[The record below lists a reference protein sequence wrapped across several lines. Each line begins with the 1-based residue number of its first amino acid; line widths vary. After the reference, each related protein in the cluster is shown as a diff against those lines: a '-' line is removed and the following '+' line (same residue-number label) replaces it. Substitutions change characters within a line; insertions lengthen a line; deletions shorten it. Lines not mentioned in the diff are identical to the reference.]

1 MVSDIIKYIRK
12 LNKKPSVQSKLLAHF
27 ISQGAA
33 TIPEMSKA
41 VGVSLPT
48 GYNQGKTTSALN
60 ELMKAGLV
68 TEIGKKDNSTG
79 RIPMVYDLIPTAG
92 YFVGVNP
99 EMDCLALAASDFSG
113 NLITEKTRVPYVY
126 ENTPENLEKV
136 GKIINDFIASLP
148 VSKEEILQVC
158 VNVAERVN
166 PFEGR
171 AYNMYTFLKE
181 SLTDKLT
188 ELIQLPVCIENDSRS
203 MAFAEFVK
211 GRCRGLKDVIFVN
224 VCWGLG
230 IGIIMGGQLYYGKSG
245 YSGEFGHMTAY
256 NNNIICHC
264 GKIGCIETEVSG
276 RALKRKLTE
285 KIQEGKTSILSD
297 KVLNRKEDITLQDIL
312 DAIAKEDVLSLAT
325 LQHIADELGKQLAG
339 IINIFNPEMLVIG
352 GEMSVTG
359 DYLTLPVNMGIKK
372 YSLNIMNE
380 DSQIVTSELKDLAGI
395 TGACL
400 MARHRL
406 LSEER

>member
-1 MVSDIIKYIRK
+1 MRSDIIKYIRK
-12 LNKKPSVQSKLLAHF
+12 LNQKPSAQSRLLAQF
-27 ISQGAA
+27 ISHGAS
-33 TIPEMSKA
+33 TIPEIAKA

-48 GYNQGKTTSALN
+48 ATSALN
-60 ELMKAGLV
+60 ELIKAGIV
-68 TEIGKKDNSTG
+68 KEIGKKDNSPG

-92 YFVGVNP
+92 YFVGANP

-113 NLITEKTRVPYVY
+113 NLITEKVRVPYEY
-126 ENTPENLEKV
+126 ENTPENLERLGV
-136 GKIINDFIASLP
+136 IINEFIANLP
-148 VSKEEILQVC
+148 IAKEEILQVC
-158 VNVAERVN
+158 VNLAERVN

-171 AYNMYTFLKE
+171 AYNMFTFLKE
-181 SLTDKLT
+181 SITDKLT

-203 MAFAEFVK
+203 MAFAEYCK
-211 GRCRGLKDVIFVN
+211 GCCKGVKDVIFVN

-230 IGIIMGGQLYYGKSG
+230 IGIIIDGKLYYGKSG

-285 KIQEGKTSILSD
+285 KILEGKTSILSD
-297 KVLNRKEDITLQDIL
+297 KVLNKKEELSLQDIL

-372 YSLNIMNE
+372 HSLNIMNE
-380 DSQIVTSELKDLAGI
+380 DSQIVTSELKDLAGVM
-395 TGACL
+395 GACL

-406 LSEER
+406 LSEERNK

>member
-1 MVSDIIKYIRK
+1 MKSDIIKYIRK
-12 LNKKPSVQSKLLAHF
+12 LNQKPSAQSRLLAQF
-27 ISQGAA
+27 ISHGAS
-33 TIPEMSKA
+33 TIPEIAKA

-48 GYNQGKTTSALN
+48 ATSALN
-60 ELMKAGLV
+60 ELIKAGIV
-68 TEIGKKDNSTG
+68 KEIGKKDNSPG

-92 YFVGVNP
+92 YFVGANP

-113 NLITEKTRVPYVY
+113 NLITEKVRVPYEY
-126 ENTPENLEKV
+126 ENTPESLERL
-136 GKIINDFIASLP
+136 GEIINEFIATLP
-148 VSKEEILQVC
+148 LAKEEILQVC
-158 VNVAERVN
+158 VNLAERVN

-171 AYNMYTFLKE
+171 AYNMFTFLKE
-181 SLTDKLT
+181 SLTDKFT

-203 MAFAEFVK
+203 MAFAEYCK
-211 GRCRGLKDVIFVN
+211 GCCKGVKDVIFVN

-230 IGIIMGGQLYYGKSG
+230 IGIIINGQLFYGKSG

-285 KIQEGKTSILSD
+285 KILEGKTSILSD
-297 KVLNRKEDITLQDIL
+297 KVLNKKEELSLQDIL

-372 YSLNIMNE
+372 HSLNIMNE
-380 DSQIVTSELKDLAGI
+380 DSQIVTSELKDLAGVM
-395 TGACL
+395 GACL

-406 LSEER
+406 LSEERK

>member
-1 MVSDIIKYIRK
+1 MKSDIIKYIRK
-12 LNKKPSVQSKLLAHF
+12 LNQKPSAQSRLLAQF
-27 ISQGAA
+27 ISHGAS
-33 TIPEMSKA
+33 TIPEIAKA

-48 GYNQGKTTSALN
+48 ATSALN
-60 ELMKAGLV
+60 ELIKAGIV
-68 TEIGKKDNSTG
+68 KEIGKKDNSPG

-113 NLITEKTRVPYVY
+113 NLITEKVRVPYEY
-126 ENTPENLEKV
+126 KNTPESLERL
-136 GKIINDFIASLP
+136 GEIINEFIATLP
-148 VSKEEILQVC
+148 LAKEEILQVC
-158 VNVAERVN
+158 VNLAERVN

-171 AYNMYTFLKE
+171 AYNMFTFLKE

-188 ELIQLPVCIENDSRS
+188 ELILLPVCIENDSRS
-203 MAFAEFVK
+203 MAFAEYCK
-211 GRCRGLKDVIFVN
+211 GCCKGVKDVIFVN

-230 IGIIMGGQLYYGKSG
+230 IGIIINGQLFYGKSG

-285 KIQEGKTSILSD
+285 KILEGKTSILSD
-297 KVLNRKEDITLQDIL
+297 KVLNKKEELSLQDIL

-372 YSLNIMNE
+372 HSLNIMNE

-406 LSEER
+406 LSEEK

>member
-1 MVSDIIKYIRK
+1 MKSDIIKYIRK
-12 LNKKPSVQSKLLAHF
+12 LNQKPSAQSRLLAQF
-27 ISQGAA
+27 ISHGAS
-33 TIPEMSKA
+33 TIPEIAKA

-48 GYNQGKTTSALN
+48 ATSALN
-60 ELMKAGLV
+60 ELIKAGIV
-68 TEIGKKDNSTG
+68 KEIGKKDNSPG

-92 YFVGVNP
+92 YFVGANP

-113 NLITEKTRVPYVY
+113 NLITEKVRVPYEY
-126 ENTPENLEKV
+126 ENTPENLERLGV
-136 GKIINDFIASLP
+136 IINEFIATLP
-148 VSKEEILQVC
+148 VAKEEILQVC
-158 VNVAERVN
+158 VNLAERVN

-171 AYNMYTFLKE
+171 AYNMFTFLKE
-181 SLTDKLT
+181 SITDKLT

-203 MAFAEFVK
+203 MAFAEYCK
-211 GRCRGLKDVIFVN
+211 GCCKGVQDVIFVN

-230 IGIIMGGQLYYGKSG
+230 IGIIINGQLFYGKSG

-285 KIQEGKTSILSD
+285 KILEGKTSILSD
-297 KVLNRKEDITLQDIL
+297 KVLNKKEELSLQDIL

-372 YSLNIMNE
+372 HSLNIMNE
-380 DSQIVTSELKDLAGI
+380 DSQIVTSELKDLAGVM
-395 TGACL
+395 GACL

-406 LSEER
+406 LSEERNK

>member
-1 MVSDIIKYIRK
+1 MKSDIIKYIRK
-12 LNKKPSVQSKLLAHF
+12 LNQKPSAQSRLLAQF
-27 ISQGAA
+27 ISHGAS
-33 TIPEMSKA
+33 TIPEIAKA

-48 GYNQGKTTSALN
+48 ATSALN
-60 ELMKAGLV
+60 ELIKAGIV
-68 TEIGKKDNSTG
+68 KEIGKKDNSPG

-113 NLITEKTRVPYVY
+113 NLITEKVRVPYEY
-126 ENTPENLEKV
+126 ENTPESLKRLGE
-136 GKIINDFIASLP
+136 IINEFIATLP
-148 VSKEEILQVC
+148 LAKEEILQVC
-158 VNVAERVN
+158 VNLAERVN

-171 AYNMYTFLKE
+171 AYNMFTFLKE

-203 MAFAEFVK
+203 MAFAEYCK
-211 GRCRGLKDVIFVN
+211 GCCKGVKDVIFVN

-230 IGIIMGGQLYYGKSG
+230 IGIIINGQLFYGKSG

-285 KIQEGKTSILSD
+285 KILEGKTSILSD
-297 KVLNRKEDITLQDIL
+297 KVLNKKEELSLQDIL

-372 YSLNIMNE
+372 HSLNIMNE

-406 LSEER
+406 LSEEK

>member
-1 MVSDIIKYIRK
+1 MAKDIIKYIKNINR
-12 LNKKPSVQSKLLAHF
+12 KPSVPRRLLEQF
-27 ISQGAA
+27 IAKGAS
-33 TIPEMSKA
+33 TIPELSKGI
-41 VGVSLPT
+41 GVSLPT
-48 GYNQGKTTSALN
+48 TTNALN
-60 ELMKAGLV
+60 ELMGQGLV
-68 TEIGKKDNSTG
+68 REIGKKADSAG
-79 RIPMVYDLIPTAG
+79 RIPMVYDLQPTAG

-99 EMDCLALAASDFSG
+99 EMDCLALAASDFCG
-113 NLITEKTRVPYVY
+113 NLITEKQKVPYVY
-126 ENTPENLEKV
+126 ENTPESLAEM
-136 GKIINDFIASLP
+136 GKIINVFIDNLP
-148 VSKEEILQVC
+148 IKREEILEVC
-158 VNVAERVN
+158 VNVAERVR
-166 PFEGR
+166 PLDGR
-171 AYNMYTFLKE
+171 AYNMFNFLEE
-181 SLTDKLT
+181 SLAEKLT
-188 ELIQLPVCIENDSRS
+188 ELLELPTCIENDSRS
-203 MAFAEFVK
+203 MTYGEFVK
-211 GRCRGLKDVIFVN
+211 GCCKGKKDVIFVN

-230 IGIIMGGQLYYGKSG
+230 IGIIIDGKLYYGKSG

-285 KIQEGKTSILSD
+285 KIREGKTSILSD

-372 YSLNIMNE
+372 HSLNIMNE

>member
-1 MVSDIIKYIRK
+1 MKSDIIKYIRK
-12 LNKKPSVQSKLLAHF
+12 LNQKPSAQSRLLAQF
-27 ISQGAA
+27 ISHGAS
-33 TIPEMSKA
+33 TIPEIAKA

-48 GYNQGKTTSALN
+48 ATSALN
-60 ELMKAGLV
+60 ELIKAGIV
-68 TEIGKKDNSTG
+68 KEIGKKDNSPG

-113 NLITEKTRVPYVY
+113 NLITEKVRVPYEY
-126 ENTPENLEKV
+126 ENTPESLERL
-136 GKIINDFIASLP
+136 GEIINEFIATLP
-148 VSKEEILQVC
+148 LAKEEILQVC
-158 VNVAERVN
+158 VNLAERVN

-171 AYNMYTFLKE
+171 AYNMFTFLKE

-203 MAFAEFVK
+203 MAFAEYCK
-211 GRCRGLKDVIFVN
+211 GCCKGVKDVIFVN

-230 IGIIMGGQLYYGKSG
+230 IGIIINGQLFYGKSG

-285 KIQEGKTSILSD
+285 KILEGKTSILSD
-297 KVLNRKEDITLQDIL
+297 KVLNKKEELSLQDIL
-312 DAIAKEDVLSLAT
+312 DAIAKEDGLSLAT

-372 YSLNIMNE
+372 HSLNIMNE

-406 LSEER
+406 LSEERK

>member
-1 MVSDIIKYIRK
+1 MKSDIIKYIRK
-12 LNKKPSVQSKLLAHF
+12 LNQKPSAQSRLLAQF
-27 ISQGAA
+27 ISHGAS
-33 TIPEMSKA
+33 TIPEIAKA

-48 GYNQGKTTSALN
+48 ATSALN
-60 ELMKAGLV
+60 ELIKAGIV
-68 TEIGKKDNSTG
+68 KEIGKKDNSPG

-92 YFVGVNP
+92 YFVGANP

-113 NLITEKTRVPYVY
+113 NLITEKVRVPYEY
-126 ENTPENLEKV
+126 ENTPENLERLGV
-136 GKIINDFIASLP
+136 IINEFIATLP
-148 VSKEEILQVC
+148 VAKEEILQVC
-158 VNVAERVN
+158 VNLAERVN

-171 AYNMYTFLKE
+171 AYNMFTFLKE
-181 SLTDKLT
+181 SITDKLT

-203 MAFAEFVK
+203 MAFAEYCK
-211 GRCRGLKDVIFVN
+211 GCCKGVKDVIFVN

-230 IGIIMGGQLYYGKSG
+230 IGIIINGQLFYGKSG

-285 KIQEGKTSILSD
+285 KILEGKTSILSD
-297 KVLNRKEDITLQDIL
+297 KVLNKKEELSLQDIL

-372 YSLNIMNE
+372 HSLNIMNE
-380 DSQIVTSELKDLAGI
+380 DSQIVTSELKDLAGVM
-395 TGACL
+395 GACL

-406 LSEER
+406 LSEERNK

>member
-1 MVSDIIKYIRK
+1 MKSDIIKYIRK
-12 LNKKPSVQSKLLAHF
+12 LNQKPSAQSRLLAQF
-27 ISQGAA
+27 ISHGAS
-33 TIPEMSKA
+33 TIPEIAKA

-48 GYNQGKTTSALN
+48 ATSALN
-60 ELMKAGLV
+60 ELIKAGIV
-68 TEIGKKDNSTG
+68 KEIGKKDHSPG

-92 YFVGVNP
+92 YFVGANP

-113 NLITEKTRVPYVY
+113 NLITEKVRVPYEY
-126 ENTPENLEKV
+126 ENTPESLERL
-136 GKIINDFIASLP
+136 GEIINEFIATLP
-148 VSKEEILQVC
+148 LAKEEILQVC
-158 VNVAERVN
+158 VNLAERVN

-171 AYNMYTFLKE
+171 AYNMFTFLKE
-181 SLTDKLT
+181 SLTDKFT

-203 MAFAEFVK
+203 MAFAEYCK
-211 GRCRGLKDVIFVN
+211 GCCKGVKDVIFVN

-230 IGIIMGGQLYYGKSG
+230 IGIIINGQLFYGKSG

-285 KIQEGKTSILSD
+285 KILEGKTSILSD
-297 KVLNRKEDITLQDIL
+297 KVLNKKEELSLQDIL

-372 YSLNIMNE
+372 HSLNIMNE

-406 LSEER
+406 LSEERK

>member
-1 MVSDIIKYIRK
+1 MAKDIIKYIKNINR
-12 LNKKPSVQSKLLAHF
+12 KPSVPRRLLEQF
-27 ISQGAA
+27 IAKGAS
-33 TIPEMSKA
+33 TIPELSKGI
-41 VGVSLPT
+41 GVSLPT
-48 GYNQGKTTSALN
+48 TTNALN
-60 ELMKAGLV
+60 ELMGQGLV
-68 TEIGKKDNSTG
+68 REIGKKADSAG
-79 RIPMVYDLIPTAG
+79 RIPMVYDLEPTAG

-99 EMDCLALAASDFSG
+99 EMDCLALAASDFCG
-113 NLITEKTRVPYVY
+113 NLITEKQKVPYVY
-126 ENTPENLEKV
+126 ENTPESLAEM
-136 GKIINDFIASLP
+136 GKIINVFIDNLP
-148 VSKEEILQVC
+148 IKREEILEVC
-158 VNVAERVN
+158 VNVAERVR
-166 PFEGR
+166 PLEGR
-171 AYNMYTFLKE
+171 AYNMFTFLEE
-181 SLTDKLT
+181 SLAEKLT
-188 ELIQLPVCIENDSRS
+188 KLLELPTCIENDSRS
-203 MAFAEFVK
+203 MTYGEFIK
-211 GRCRGLKDVIFVN
+211 GCCKGKKDVIFVN

-230 IGIIMGGQLYYGKSG
+230 IGIIINGQLFYGKSG

-285 KIQEGKTSILSD
+285 KILEGKTSILSD
-297 KVLNRKEDITLQDIL
+297 KVLNKKEELSLQDIL

-372 YSLNIMNE
+372 HSLNIMNE

-406 LSEER
+406 LSEERK

>member
-1 MVSDIIKYIRK
+1 MKSDIIKYIRK
-12 LNKKPSVQSKLLAHF
+12 LNQKPSAQSRLLAQF
-27 ISQGAA
+27 ISHGAS
-33 TIPEMSKA
+33 TIPEIAKA

-48 GYNQGKTTSALN
+48 ATSAQN
-60 ELMKAGLV
+60 ELIKAGIV
-68 TEIGKKDNSTG
+68 KEIGKKDNSPG

-113 NLITEKTRVPYVY
+113 NLITEKVRVPYEY
-126 ENTPENLEKV
+126 ENTPESLERL
-136 GKIINDFIASLP
+136 GEIINEFIATLP
-148 VSKEEILQVC
+148 LAKEEILQVC
-158 VNVAERVN
+158 VNLAERVN

-171 AYNMYTFLKE
+171 AYNMFTFLKE

-203 MAFAEFVK
+203 MAFAEYCK
-211 GRCRGLKDVIFVN
+211 GCCKGVKDVIFVN

-230 IGIIMGGQLYYGKSG
+230 IGIIINGQLFYGKSG

-285 KIQEGKTSILSD
+285 KILEGKTSILSD
-297 KVLNRKEDITLQDIL
+297 KVLNKKEELSLQDIL

-372 YSLNIMNE
+372 HSLNIMNE

-406 LSEER
+406 LSEEK

>member
-1 MVSDIIKYIRK
+1 MKSDIIKYIRK
-12 LNKKPSVQSKLLAHF
+12 LNQKPSAQSRLLAQF
-27 ISQGAA
+27 ISHGAS
-33 TIPEMSKA
+33 TIPEIAKA

-48 GYNQGKTTSALN
+48 ATSALN
-60 ELMKAGLV
+60 ELIKAGIV
-68 TEIGKKDNSTG
+68 KEIGKKDNSPG

-113 NLITEKTRVPYVY
+113 NLITEKVRVPYEY
-126 ENTPENLEKV
+126 ENTPESLERL
-136 GKIINDFIASLP
+136 GEIINEFIATLP
-148 VSKEEILQVC
+148 LAKEEILQVC
-158 VNVAERVN
+158 VNLAERVN

-171 AYNMYTFLKE
+171 AYNMFTFLKE

-203 MAFAEFVK
+203 MAFAEYCK
-211 GRCRGLKDVIFVN
+211 GCCKGVKDVIFVN

-230 IGIIMGGQLYYGKSG
+230 IGIIINGQLFYGKSG

-285 KIQEGKTSILSD
+285 KILEGKTSILSD
-297 KVLNRKEDITLQDIL
+297 KVLNKKEELSLQDIL

-325 LQHIADELGKQLAG
+325 LQHIAVELGKQLAG

-372 YSLNIMNE
+372 HSLNIMNE

-406 LSEER
+406 LSEEK